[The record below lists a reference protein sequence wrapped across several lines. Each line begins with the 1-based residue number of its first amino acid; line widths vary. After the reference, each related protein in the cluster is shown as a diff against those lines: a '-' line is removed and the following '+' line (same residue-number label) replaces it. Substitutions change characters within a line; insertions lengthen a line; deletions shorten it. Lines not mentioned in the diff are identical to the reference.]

1 MDARGHRVIRFLPF
15 HDTVQWA
22 DIQSHTSYALRGS
35 TKSIM
40 ISHFKSWFLKT
51 SRECSKGTNASNSTA
66 RRVFYHR
73 ETNSHEQTISAERV
87 PTMSRLNFVSPL
99 RELHLIIHMSVNK
112 VNSCHGSSCPKWP
125 FTGRIVSKHM
135 AELPVCV
142 KTHAHSVGT
151 YRIRLGNI
159 R

>member
-1 MDARGHRVIRFLPF
+1 MPEATVSFVSSPFTTQYNGLVSKVTLAMLLEAAQRVSRFHILSLGFSKHR
-15 HDTVQWA
+15 
-22 DIQSHTSYALRGS
+22 
-35 TKSIM
+35 
-40 ISHFKSWFLKT
+40 
-51 SRECSKGTNASNSTA
+51 ENAHKVRTHHNSTA

-73 ETNSHEQTISAERV
+73 ETNSHEQSISAERV
-87 PTMSRLNFVSPL
+87 PTMSPLNCVSPL